1 MMRPANVERNVR
13 EESSPLPHSPTA
25 DAGNDQPTASPDGNG
40 HGTPFAFRHVMLLA
54 AHPDDE
60 VIGAG
65 GQYTTMRRL
74 ELVHLTD
81 GASSRKV
88 AWKRG
93 WLSRGRYAA
102 CRLQESLKAASLSGV
117 AAAATVL
124 GVRDGDASLS
134 LVAIVEKLAR
144 LLDASRPD
152 LILTHAYEGGHPDH
166 DAAAFAARAACA
178 LVPGIPLWEMTG
190 YHAAAASSEPNATGS
205 VGNIAVETGRFLAPA
220 APACPPEV
228 VIALDAQASQ
238 LKRRMLDCFASQR
251 HVLAM
256 IAPDLAAERF
266 RPAPDYDFCMPPHA
280 GQLLYEAQDWV
291 RCTGAQWRV
300 LAEQASR
307 KLAT

>member
-1 MMRPANVERNVR
+1 
-13 EESSPLPHSPTA
+13 
-25 DAGNDQPTASPDGNG
+25 
-40 HGTPFAFRHVMLLA
+40 MLLA

-65 GQYTTMRRL
+65 GQYAAMDRL

-81 GASSRKV
+81 GASSHKT

-93 WLSRGRYAA
+93 WPSRGRYAA

-117 AAAATVL
+117 SAAATFL

-134 LVAIVEKLAR
+134 LVATVEKLAR

-166 DAAAFAARAACA
+166 DAAAFMARAACA

-190 YHAAAASSEPNATGS
+190 YHAAVASAEPNVTGS
-205 VGNIAVETGRFLAPA
+205 VGKVAIETGRFLAPVSA
-220 APACPPEV
+220 GCLPEV
-228 VIALDAQASQ
+228 VIALDAEASR

-251 HVLAM
+251 RVLAM
-256 IAPDLAAERF
+256 IAPDLSAERF
-266 RPAPDYDFCMPPHA
+266 RPAPDYDFRMPPHA
-280 GQLLYEAQDWV
+280 GPLLYEAQDWV
-291 RCTGAQWRV
+291 RCTGAQWRA
-300 LAEQASR
+300 LAEEASR